1 MDSSNY
7 NHFRFTSTEAEP
19 IPPLREVVR
28 NILMTLA
35 VLAIVLGIM
44 LALDSAGLPLPG
56 SEMLSDMP
64 IL

>member
-19 IPPLREVVR
+19 IPPLREVAR

-35 VLAIVLGIM
+35 VVAVVLGIM
-44 LALDSAGLPLPG
+44 VVMDSAGLALPG

>member
-7 NHFRFTSTEAEP
+7 NHFRFTGTEAEP
-19 IPPLREVVR
+19 TPPQREVVR
-28 NILMTLA
+28 NIMLTLA
-35 VLAIVLGIM
+35 VLAAVLGIM
-44 LALDSAGLPLPG
+44 VAMDSAGLALPG